1 MSRKRSTNAH
11 RFRAVRRAPETLAGV
26 TDRLQRAM
34 RRQFR
39 RAAHGDPSQHVQPL
53 LHWARQYLPHYF
65 KLPPSLMHRWLESQF
80 DTMVTR
86 RGTKLNVIG
95 PRGAAKSTLGALAWP
110 LRLAV
115 EGREPYVW
123 IISDTMEQAHG
134 HLENIKAELIG
145 NQALA
150 EAYPESVGRG
160 PVWRENALTL
170 NNGVA
175 IEAFGSGQRL
185 RGRKHG
191 SHRPSLIVCDDLQN
205 DQHSES
211 AAMREHSR
219 RWFHGMLLKAGNK
232 NTNVVNLAT
241 ALHGDALGLELTRTP
256 GWTSR
261 VFRAIER
268 WPDNMSLWSE
278 WETIYADLARP
289 DPVDAA
295 RRFYDEHRAAM
306 DAGAELL
313 WPEEEDL
320 YTLMCMRVES
330 GRPAFEREKQGS
342 PVNPELCEWPESYFE
357 ATIWFDD
364 WPRELQVKTLVLDP
378 SKGSESRHGDYSAL
392 VMLGVDRH
400 GLLYVDAD
408 LARRPT
414 PQMVAD
420 TVECYRQFQP
430 DVFGIEANQ
439 FQDLLAPALSA
450 EFAQQGM
457 LIRSPYLLVN
467 TVNKQ
472 VRIRRLGQYLS
483 LNRLR
488 FKANS
493 PSTRLLVQQLKEFP
507 LADHDD
513 GPDALEMAIRLASEW
528 LEPSQSS
535 DGLGDRLPVSVD

>member
-1 MSRKRSTNAH
+1 MRRRRAPGTE
-11 RFRAVRRAPETLAGV
+11 RFREVRRAAHTLAV
-26 TDRLQRAM
+26 FTERLQRSL

-39 RAAHGDPSQHVQPL
+39 RAMFRDPGENAQPL
-53 LHWARQYLPHYF
+53 LQWARQFLPHYV
-65 KLPPSLMHRWLESQF
+65 KRPPSLMHRWLESQF
-80 DTMVTR
+80 DTMVAR

-115 EGREPYVW
+115 EGREPYIW
-123 IISDTMEQAHG
+123 IVSDTMDQAHG

-145 NQALA
+145 NAELA
-150 EAYPESVGRG
+150 AAYPESVGRG
-160 PVWRENALTL
+160 PVWRENSLKL
-170 NNGVA
+170 VNGVA
-175 IEAFGSGQRL
+175 IEAFGSGQRI

-191 SHRPSLIVCDDLQN
+191 SYRPSLIICDDLQN
-205 DQHSES
+205 DQHCES
-211 AAMREHSR
+211 AALRDHSR
-219 RWFHGMLLKAGNK
+219 RWFHSMLLKAGNK
-232 NTNVVNLAT
+232 ETNVVNLAT
-241 ALHGDALGLELTRTP
+241 ALHSDALGLELTRTP

-278 WETIYADLARP
+278 WESIFADLERP
-289 DPVDAA
+289 DSVSAA
-295 RRFYDEHRAAM
+295 RQFYDEHRAAM

-342 PVNPELCEWPESYFE
+342 PVNPELCEWPESYFD

-364 WPRELQVKTLVLDP
+364 WPREFQVKTLVLDP

-392 VMLGVDRH
+392 VMLGVDCQ
-400 GLLYVDAD
+400 GVLYVEAD

-414 PQMVAD
+414 PQMVTDA
-420 TVECYRQFQP
+420 VECYRQFQP

-439 FQDLLAPALSA
+439 FQDLLAPAVSA
-450 EFAQQGM
+450 EFMRQGM
-457 LIRSPYLLVN
+457 LARSPYLLTN

-483 LNRLR
+483 LKRIR

-513 GPDALEMAIRLASEW
+513 GPDALEMAIRIAGEW
-528 LEPSQSS
+528 LDQTLAS
-535 DGLGDRLPVSVD
+535 DGLGDRLPVQIE

>member
-1 MSRKRSTNAH
+1 
-11 RFRAVRRAPETLAGV
+11 
-26 TDRLQRAM
+26 
-34 RRQFR
+34 
-39 RAAHGDPSQHVQPL
+39 
-53 LHWARQYLPHYF
+53 
-65 KLPPSLMHRWLESQF
+65 MHRWLESQF

-211 AAMREHSR
+211 ATMREHSR

-232 NTNVVNLAT
+232 DTNVVNLAT

-289 DPVDAA
+289 DPVDEA

-330 GRPAFEREKQGS
+330 GQPAFEREKQGS
-342 PVNPELCEWPESYFE
+342 PVNPELCECPESYFE

-364 WPRELQVKTLVLDP
+364 WPREMQVKTLVLDP

-420 TVECYRQFQP
+420 AVECYRRFQP

-439 FQDLLAPALSA
+439 FQDLLAPALCA

-528 LEPSQSS
+528 LEQSQAS
-535 DGLGDRLPVSVD
+535 DGLGDRLPVSID